1 MPRDDIPVAE
11 SEQERPVASPRAA
24 RLRKLEDDPP
34 RWLTESIG
42 RAPSRN
48 KTSAHAVL
56 ASPAIDD
63 YRRDHGWQSN
73 KVALGPQPAEPGA
86 RRAHA
91 RAQRAVEQ
99 MQRERP
105 RREGCSAIADQRRRV
120 VVPAAAGS
128 SPVAHPSRNPC
139 KAGLSTPDHEVPKSP
154 RGQIR
159 GQMRTQLPPGPRRM
173 RSVMSPRY
181 GSAGTSPSST
191 WRSTTSSSSRARATF
206 AARRSRTSRTRAR
219 TPGSENSQDG
229 TFCRAV
235 HRRTEA
241 SCWSKASMAGSS
253 QGASRR

>member
-1 MPRDDIPVAE
+1 MPRDGHPGRGKRTGTAG
-11 SEQERPVASPRAA
+11 RVASSGAPAQARGRPTEMADRVDRSGSVAQQDFGPRRPRFTRDRRLPPRPRLAIEQGRARPTAGRARRSPRPRAC
-24 RLRKLEDDPP
+24 P
-34 RWLTESIG
+34 TCG
-42 RAPSRN
+42 RTDA
-48 KTSAHAVL
+48 
-56 ASPAIDD
+56 
-63 YRRDHGWQSN
+63 
-73 KVALGPQPAEPGA
+73 
-86 RRAHA
+86 A
-91 RAQRAVEQ
+91 RASA
-99 MQRERP
+99 
-105 RREGCSAIADQRRRV
+105 REGCSAIADQRRRV

-139 KAGLSTPDHEVPKSP
+139 KAGISTPDHEVPKSP

-191 WRSTTSSSSRARATF
+191 WCSTTSSSSRARATF